1 MCETCAKVAPH
12 VQDRTELH
20 RQALQRKPEK
30 TGLQQTGANRS
41 KTDPLTAGE
50 QQIPLM
56 SPRETPSTLAS
67 LSPLPFAPAPY
78 MCETCANRFLPLLA
92 ASIRIRLGSWIGGW
106 RGVSVSWIRSL
117 KGVLFLCIRHVLY
130 EPDELETRKPRQ
142 TRGFSGSLQTTNFY
156 ELLRTIGGPGRQPGW
171 ERAEGSEGKPMMDAS
186 RSAPSRRRS
195 SEVFT

>member
-1 MCETCAKVAPH
+1 MCESRPTCAEQDRTPPTSPSEKARKDRPPPNRSKPEEHGSFKVVFTAKASQAPHKNPANTGFSAPPPLRSSPPTCAKH
-12 VQDRTELH
+12 VRTVF
-20 RQALQRKPEK
+20 
-30 TGLQQTGANRS
+30 S
-41 KTDPLTAGE
+41 
-50 QQIPLM
+50 
-56 SPRETPSTLAS
+56 
-67 LSPLPFAPAPY
+67 
-78 MCETCANRFLPLLA
+78 PLLA

-142 TRGFSGSLQTTNFY
+142 TRGFSGLLQTTNFY

-171 ERAEGSEGKPMMDAS
+171 ERVEGSEGKPMMDAS